1 MTRAVIRTR
10 GKGDVLGCLL
20 VKVISSPKPG
30 KTPFS
35 SHVGRVELG
44 NISKAV
50 SGFLRRKII

>member
-1 MTRAVIRTR
+1 MTRVVIRTR
-10 GKGDVLGCLL
+10 RKGDVLGCLL
-20 VKVISSPKPG
+20 VKVISSP